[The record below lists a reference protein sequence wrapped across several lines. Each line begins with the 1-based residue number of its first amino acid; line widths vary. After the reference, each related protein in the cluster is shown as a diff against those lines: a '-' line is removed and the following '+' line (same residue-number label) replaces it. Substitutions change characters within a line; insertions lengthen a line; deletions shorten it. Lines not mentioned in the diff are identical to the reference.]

1 MSDMPN
7 ASYFLLF
14 NFVSVVNREGQ
25 FYLVDAYQKRTKPIG
40 ELLAQILSSGKSV
53 AQIKTKFAV
62 DEGLQAYLNVLTDE
76 QWGFLTGHPERFPKP
91 ENCPM
96 PSYYTQ
102 HHAELFWTPQTD
114 LKTLEQQFI
123 TLDSAP
129 TESASI
135 YVLNL
140 DIQADSI
147 DELLSLNH
155 KTTPIRHLSLF
166 LETALPR
173 TTPLADWLKLLR
185 KHPRIQILAFNN
197 PPPHWGLMTENP
209 IYKNRIYKI
218 Q

>member
-1 MSDMPN
+1 MPK

-40 ELLAQILSSGKSV
+40 ELLAQILSSGEPI

-62 DEGLQAYLNVLTDE
+62 DEGLEAYLNVLIE
-76 QWGFLTGHPERFPKP
+76 AQWGFLTRHPERFPKP
-91 ENCPM
+91 ENRPM
-96 PSYYTQ
+96 SSYYGQ
-102 HHAELFWTPQTD
+102 HQAELFWTPQID
-114 LKTLEQQFI
+114 LKTLGQQFMS
-123 TLDSAP
+123 LDTAP

-135 YVLNL
+135 YVLDP
-140 DIQADSI
+140 DIRADSI
-147 DELLSLNH
+147 DWLLSLSH
-155 KTTPIRHLSLF
+155 KATPIRHLSLF
-166 LETALPR
+166 LETVQPQTAAF
-173 TTPLADWLKLLR
+173 ADWLKLLR